1 MNGSNYPIGFMKKVF
16 ICSRYAGDI
25 KRNKD
30 IARQLCS
37 QATSKTYAP
46 LAPHLLYPQF
56 LDDEDQDDRII
67 GQFAGLAFLE
77 KCDEV
82 WVYAEDG
89 ISDGMKSEIELASK
103 LGIPVKFVKLEA
115 TL

>member
-1 MNGSNYPIGFMKKVF
+1 MNGNYPAGLMKKVF
-16 ICSRYAGDI
+16 ICSRYAGDV

-37 QATSKTYAP
+37 QAISKTYAP
-46 LAPHLLYPQF
+46 FAPHLLYPQF
-56 LDDEDQDDRII
+56 LDDGNQDDRTI
-67 GQFAGLAFLE
+67 GQYAGLAFLE

-82 WVYAEDG
+82 WVYAEEG
-89 ISDGMKSEIELASK
+89 ISYGMKCEIELASQ
-103 LGIPVKFVKLEA
+103 LGIPVKFVKLEE